1 MDTYAEGVVNGIAI
15 QGGTFDWF
23 GLRYNTM

>member
-1 MDTYAEGVVNGIAI
+1 MDTYTKGVVKGIAI